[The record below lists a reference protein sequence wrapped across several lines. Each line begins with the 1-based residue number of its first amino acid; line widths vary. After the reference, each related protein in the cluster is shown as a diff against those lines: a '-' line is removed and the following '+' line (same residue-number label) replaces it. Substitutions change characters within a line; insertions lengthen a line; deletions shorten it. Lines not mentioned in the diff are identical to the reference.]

1 MTMAD
6 SCGSD
11 GIYAMMAVDDA
22 AIADYS
28 EYDSTSPCFPL
39 LAEGSSLI
47 QKIAHVNTAGLNG
60 EVDEDV
66 EQTREGFRMVEGDIS
81 LAATPATI
89 QEFMPRITGM
99 AWNGSSKTWPVKT
112 LPGLWHTII
121 HKDAKVFEYQG
132 IAINQFV
139 LSSSAG
145 EITKFVLS
153 CMGKVR
159 ASLQSDWPSG
169 LLPSI
174 LTPYMHA
181 DAVVTYGGSTVVKTR
196 SFTLTHNKNLGPRHF
211 DSNTPCGFKRNG
223 KTTTSLQLAVPMTAT
238 TLSALLDGA
247 VAPAYLT
254 VQIVLT
260 HPNGNMSTT
269 IDLPGWQIPPQDPG
283 VNSGEIL
290 LTLDGTCRRTPG
302 EAGARVP
309 AAIFTNDAVA

>member
-1 MTMAD
+1 MAD
-6 SCGSD
+6 GCGSD

-22 AIADYS
+22 ATPLYS
-28 EYDSTSPCFPL
+28 EYDSSSPCFPL

-66 EQTREGFRMVEGDIS
+66 EQTREGFKMVEGDIS
-81 LAATPATI
+81 LALTPATI

-112 LPGLWHTII
+112 MPGNWHTII
-121 HKDAKVFEYQG
+121 HKDAKVFPYEDIQTNG
-132 IAINQFV
+132 FT

-145 EITKFVLS
+145 EITKFILS
-153 CMGKVR
+153 CMGKRR
-159 ASLQSDWPSG
+159 AALQDTWPSG

-174 LTPYMHA
+174 VTPYMHA
-181 DAVVTYGGSTVVKTR
+181 DAVVSVGGTAYKTR
-196 SFTLTHNKNLGPRHF
+196 SFVLSHQKNLGPRHF
-211 DSNTPCGFKRNG
+211 DSNEPCGFKRNG
-223 KTTTSLQLAVPMTAT
+223 KTTTTLQLVVPNTGT
-238 TLSALLDGA
+238 NLSALLAGA
-247 VAPAYLT
+247 VPPAYLSVSIVFSHPDTDMSAT
-254 VQIVLT
+254 VE
-260 HPNGNMSTT
+260 
-269 IDLPGWQIPPQDPG
+269 LPGWQIPPQDPA

-309 AAIFTNDAVA
+309 AMTWTNDATT